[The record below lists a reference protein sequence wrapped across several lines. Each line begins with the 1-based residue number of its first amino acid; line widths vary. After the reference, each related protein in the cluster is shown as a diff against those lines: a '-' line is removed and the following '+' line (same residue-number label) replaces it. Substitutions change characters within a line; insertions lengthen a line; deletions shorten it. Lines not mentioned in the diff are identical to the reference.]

1 MKQATVPVCSS
12 LRPLSVGVV
21 ALGLLC
27 FCTPSF
33 ADQHTQAQADLLEEA
48 RRCTGEA
55 QRLER
60 LACFDEVFRTPL
72 AEAELAAGL
81 NASVRR
87 AVGSLRWREAYAQ
100 DSAEPS
106 SGNLS
111 YRNTGQAAGLLVT
124 VPALGAKPPRPLLAL
139 QCHNNITELT
149 LMLPEPLDEE
159 RVNLGFGTIEN
170 AGQSAWRVRDNG
182 YVLSVGRGLP
192 AIRAVKAIEQ
202 KTDIRV
208 YSENSRIDGL
218 LFDLTGFANAIR
230 PLRESCGW

>member
-1 MKQATVPVCSS
+1 MIHPTVSVYSS
-12 LRPLSVGVV
+12 LRPLTVGVV

-27 FCTPSF
+27 FCAPGF
-33 ADQHTQAQADLLEEA
+33 ADQNTQAQADLLEEA
-48 RRCTGEA
+48 RGCTGET
-55 QRLER
+55 QRLKR

-72 AEAELAAGL
+72 TEAELVTGPDAR
-81 NASVRR
+81 VRR
-87 AVGSLRWREAYAQ
+87 LVGSLRWREAYAQ

-149 LMLPEPLDEE
+149 LMLPEPLDAE
-159 RVNLGFGTIEN
+159 RVNLGFGTTEA
-170 AGQSAWRVRDNG
+170 AGQGAWRVRDNG
-182 YVLSVGRGLP
+182 YVLSIGRGLP

-218 LFDLTGFANAIR
+218 LFDLTGFENAIR